1 MLRTP
6 LSIDAVSMPRQPA
19 NRASLSKLYL
29 CRGLLALLWA
39 AAFARVH
46 ATLGPAATALLV
58 SYPLID
64 AVSSLIDYRA
74 LKRDTERR
82 ITAFNAA
89 LSTLAAIATVAASAY
104 GPAAVLAAFG
114 VWAAI
119 AGAAQFALGIRRR
132 GQELGQQWPM
142 LISGGLSFLVGI
154 TYCIQA
160 TGPMPSLVVLS
171 VYATGGGGF
180 FVIQAG
186 LLAWRS
192 RRQRG
197 SRYLVR

>member
-1 MLRTP
+1 MIRTNP
-6 LSIDAVSMPRQPA
+6 SIYAISTPSSPA
-19 NRASLSKLYL
+19 NRTSLSKLYL

-39 AAFARVH
+39 AAFAPVH
-46 ATLGPAATALLV
+46 ASLGAAATALLV
-58 SYPLID
+58 IYPLID
-64 AVSSLIDYRA
+64 AISSLVDYRA
-74 LKRDTERR
+74 LQRDAERR
-82 ITAFNAA
+82 ITAFNAT
-89 LSTLAAIATVAASAY
+89 LSTLAAIATGSVAAY
-104 GPAAVLAAFG
+104 GPAAVLAVFG
-114 VWAAI
+114 AWAAI

-132 GQELGQQWPM
+132 GEEFGRQWPM
-142 LISGGLSFLVGI
+142 LVSGGLSFLVGI

-160 TGPMPSLVVLS
+160 TGPMPSLAVLS

-192 RRQRG
+192 RRQRR

>member
-1 MLRTP
+1 MIRKNP
-6 LSIDAVSMPRQPA
+6 SADAASMPSSSA
-19 NRASLSKLYL
+19 NRASLSTLYL

-39 AAFARVH
+39 VAFAPVH
-46 ATLGPAATALLV
+46 ATLGPVATALLV

-64 AVSSLIDYRA
+64 AVSSLVDYRA
-74 LKRDTERR
+74 LKRDAERR

-89 LSTLAAIATVAASAY
+89 LSTLAAIATGSASAY
-104 GPAAVLAAFG
+104 GPAAVLAVFG
-114 VWAAI
+114 AWAAI

-154 TYCIQA
+154 AYCIQA
-160 TGPMPSLVVLS
+160 TGPMPSLAVLS

-192 RRQRG
+192 RRQR
-197 SRYLVR
+197 